1 MSNTIILT
9 CTSHRDHRNK
19 VACVK
24 LIRQMT
30 ASSLLD
36 AKTLVERAENGETV
50 KINQTIPLYTSPQYP
65 STTPANNPFST
76 FETAGSRLISADQIC
91 IAINAMGYNAT
102 TNNSKLH
109 EILLTAVQEAIAT
122 RRYNVAARL
131 LDEVHNLEGN

>member
-1 MSNTIILT
+1 MTTIILT

-30 ASSLLD
+30 SSSLLE
-36 AKTLVERAENGETV
+36 AKTLVDRAENGETV
-50 KINQTIPLYTSPQYP
+50 LINQTIPLYTSPQYP
-65 STTPANNPFST
+65 NTTAANDQFST
-76 FETAGSRLISADQIC
+76 HETVGSRLISADQIC
-91 IAINAMGYNAT
+91 IAINALGYNAT
-102 TNNSKLH
+102 TNNSKLL

-131 LDEVHNLEGN
+131 LNEVHDLEGN